1 MTNARARSVR
11 RSAGLAGALAALV
24 LAGCAGPPAPP
35 GGRYG
40 DLVTLFREWREFQKP
55 GVTDHVPDYTAAAMR
70 AQHRRL
76 ADFQARLAAF
86 DVSGWPVADQVDF
99 HLVRAEMNG
108 LDFDHR
114 VLRPWSRNPCFYT
127 VIYPSPTDVPARE
140 GPVMHGAIELWQ
152 YPFPLAPDRLAEL
165 EARLGAIPA
174 ILDQAK
180 TNLVFG
186 ATDLWRLGIREA
198 GRERAALAALA
209 ARAAGPHPEL
219 VPVIER
225 ASAAV
230 ADFQVWLEAR
240 HKTMIQPSGIGVGNY
255 DWYMKNVHLVP
266 YTWAQQVAIIERELD
281 RAWSQLKLEEA
292 RNQSLPPLEPAAS
305 PEAYHERFVA
315 AARDFVGFLRSR
327 EIFTVPDYALDAL
340 VAREGGF
347 VPPTRLRDFFTQVEL
362 RDSHPMRAHGMHWID
377 LARMAREPHP
387 SPIRREPLLYNIWD
401 MRAEGY
407 ATGMEE
413 LALQAG
419 YLDDRPRARELVY
432 IMLANRAARA
442 MGDLRMHSGEFTLEE
457 AIAFAVD
464 RTPYGWLSPEGNTV
478 WFDEQLYLGQPGYG
492 TSYVVG
498 KVHIDR
504 LLADR
509 ARQQGERFSLRETL
523 DAFHGAGLIPVS
535 LIRWELTGLD
545 DEVGRLFAPRR

>member
-1 MTNARARSVR
+1 MTTACARPTLRLVA
-11 RSAGLAGALAALV
+11 LAAALV
-24 LAGCAGPPAPP
+24 LAGCARETVP
-35 GGRYG
+35 GAGSYDG
-40 DLVTLFREWREFQKP
+40 LVTLFHEWRAFQP
-55 GVTDHVPDYTAAAMR
+55 PAVVDGVPDYTAAAMR
-70 AQHRRL
+70 AQRREL
-76 ADFQARLAAF
+76 ADYQARLAAF
-86 DVSGWPVADQVDF
+86 DVSGWPVAQQVDY

-114 VLRPWSRNPCFYT
+114 VLRPWARNPCFYT

-140 GPVMHGAIELWQ
+140 GPVVHGAIELWQ

-165 EARLGAIPA
+165 EARLNAVPA

-180 TNLVFG
+180 ANLVEG
-186 ATDLWRLGIREA
+186 AKDLWRLGIREA
-198 GRERAALAALA
+198 GRERASLAALA
-209 ARAAGPHPEL
+209 GRAADPHPGL
-219 VPVIER
+219 VPAIER

-230 ADFQVWLEAR
+230 ADFQTWLEAR
-240 HKTMIQPSGIGVGNY
+240 EQTMIQSSGIGVGNY

-266 YTWAQQVAIIERELD
+266 YTWAQQVAIMRRELD
-281 RAWSQLKLEEA
+281 RAWSQLTLEQT
-292 RNQSLPPLEPAAS
+292 RNQSLPPLQMAAS
-305 PEAYHERFVA
+305 AGEYHERFA
-315 AARDFVGFLRSR
+315 TAARDFVGFLRSR

-340 VAREGGF
+340 LAHEGGF
-347 VPPTRLRDFFTQVEL
+347 VPPTRLRDFFTQIEL

-377 LARMAREPHP
+377 LARMAREPHS

-413 LALQAG
+413 MALQAG

-432 IMLANRAARA
+432 VMLANRAARA
-442 MGDLRMHSGEFTLEE
+442 MGDLKMHSGEFSLED

-464 RTPYGWLSPEGNTV
+464 RTPYGWLSPEGHTV

-492 TSYVVG
+492 ASYVIG

-509 ARQQGERFSLRETL
+509 SHQLGDRFSLRETL
-523 DAFHGAGLIPVS
+523 DAFHGAGVIPVS

-545 DEVGRLFAPRR
+545 DEVRRLW

>member
-1 MTNARARSVR
+1 MTITRAPSPRRSVVLV
-11 RSAGLAGALAALV
+11 AALA
-24 LAGCAGPPAPP
+24 LAGCGGAPTPP
-35 GGRYG
+35 GGSYD
-40 DLVTLFREWREFQKP
+40 DLVALFHEWREFQKP
-55 GVTDHVPDYTAAAMR
+55 RVTDHVPDYTAAAMR
-70 AQHRRL
+70 AQHREL
-76 ADFQARLAAF
+76 ADYQARLAAF
-86 DVSGWPVADQVDF
+86 DVDGWPVAEQVDY

-152 YPFPLAPDRLAEL
+152 YPFPLTADRLAEL
-165 EARLGAIPA
+165 ETRLGAIPA

-180 TNLVFG
+180 TNLVEG
-186 ATDLWRLGIREA
+186 ATDLWRLGSREA
-198 GRERAALAALA
+198 GREGAALAALA
-209 ARAAGPHPEL
+209 GRAAGPHPGL
-219 VPVIER
+219 VPIIER

-230 ADFQVWLEAR
+230 ADFQAWLDAR
-240 HKTMIQPSGIGVGNY
+240 RKTMTQPSGIGVGNY

-266 YTWAQQVAIIERELD
+266 YSWAQQVTIIRRELR
-281 RAWSQLKLEEA
+281 RAWSQLKLEET
-292 RNQSLPPLEPAAS
+292 RNRSLPRLELAAS
-305 PEAYHERFVA
+305 PEDYHERFVA
-315 AARDFVGFLRSR
+315 AARDFVGFLRSH

-340 VAREGGF
+340 LAHEGSF
-347 VPPTRLRDFFTQVEL
+347 VPATRLRDFFTQVEL

-377 LARMAREPHP
+377 LARAAREPHP

-401 MRAEGY
+401 MRAEGW

-413 LALQAG
+413 LAMQAG
-419 YLDDRPRARELVY
+419 YLDDQPHARELVY

-442 MGDLRMHSGEFTLEE
+442 MGDLMMHAREFTLDQ
-457 AIAFAVD
+457 AMAFAVD

-509 ARQQGERFSLRETL
+509 ARQLGDRFSLRDTI
-523 DAFHGAGLIPVS
+523 DAFHGAGLIPIS

-545 DEVGRLFAPRR
+545 DEMRRLTQP

>member
-1 MTNARARSVR
+1 MTIARARIIR
-11 RSAGLAGALAALV
+11 RSVVLAGLLA
-24 LAGCAGPPAPP
+24 LAGCAGQPAPP
-35 GGRYG
+35 GGSYD
-40 DLVTLFREWREFQKP
+40 DLVALFHEWRDFQRP
-55 GVTDHVPDYTAAAMR
+55 RVVDHVPDYTAAAMR
-70 AQHRRL
+70 AQHRAL
-76 ADFQARLAAF
+76 AAYRARLAAF
-86 DVSGWPVADQVDF
+86 DVAGWPVAEQVDY

-114 VLRPWSRNPCFYT
+114 VLRPWARNPCFYT

-140 GPVMHGAIELWQ
+140 GPVMYGAIELWQ

-180 TNLVFG
+180 TNLVEG
-186 ATDLWRLGIREA
+186 ATDLWRLGVRET
-198 GRERAALAALA
+198 GRERAALASLA
-209 ARAAGPHPEL
+209 GRAAGPHPDL

-225 ASAAV
+225 ASAAL
-230 ADFQVWLEAR
+230 ADFQTWLETR
-240 HKTMIQPSGIGVGNY
+240 RKTMIQPSGIGVGNY

-266 YTWAQQVAIIERELD
+266 YTWAQQLTIIERELA
-281 RAWSQLKLEEA
+281 RAWSQLKLEET
-292 RNQSLPPLEPAAS
+292 RNRGLPPLALAAS
-305 PEAYHERFVA
+305 AEQSHARFVA
-315 AARDFVGFLRSR
+315 ATRDFVGFLRSH

-340 VAREGGF
+340 LAHEGGF

-362 RDSHPMRAHGMHWID
+362 RDAHPMRAHGMHWID
-377 LARMAREPHP
+377 LARAAREPHP

-401 MRAEGY
+401 MRAEGL

-413 LALQAG
+413 LAMRAG
-419 YLDDRPRARELVY
+419 YLDDWPRARELVY
-432 IMLANRAARA
+432 SMLANRAARA
-442 MGDLRMHSGEFTLEE
+442 MGDLKMHSREFTLDE
-457 AIAFAVD
+457 AMAFAVD
-464 RTPYGWLSPEGNTV
+464 HTPYGWLSPEGNTV

-509 ARQQGERFSLRETL
+509 ARQLGDRFSLRETL
-523 DAFHGAGLIPVS
+523 DAFQDAGLIPVS

-545 DEVGRLFAPRR
+545 DEVRRLWTP